1 MVEHQLHDLRERKAA
16 TRGGCDAFLEDGG
29 ERGQEAGW
37 KTENGKL
44 KTENGLREL
53 PRALLF
59 RRRSISPAFHLTK

>member
-1 MVEHQLHDLRERKAA
+1 LK
-16 TRGGCDAFLEDGG
+16 DGG

-53 PRALLF
+53 PRALFVPPQGYFTGFSSDKVALAC
-59 RRRSISPAFHLTK
+59 SVKGA